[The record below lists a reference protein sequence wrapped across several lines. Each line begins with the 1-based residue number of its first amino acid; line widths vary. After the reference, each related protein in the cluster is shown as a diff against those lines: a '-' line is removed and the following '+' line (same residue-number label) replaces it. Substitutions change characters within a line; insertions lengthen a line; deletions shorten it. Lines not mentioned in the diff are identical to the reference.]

1 MSEVIPG
8 NEPSKIP
15 EPATSVDQLEMED
28 VQQLHAPIM
37 REQAEPRD
45 GFEPIPLW
53 LTIFYGLIVFW
64 GGYYLASYN
73 GGFRPDVYDE
83 RRPLRM
89 ASAESVAP
97 DPLQMGQ
104 RLFTVNCSAC
114 HQSTGQGVSGQ
125 FPPLAGSQ
133 WVVGD
138 YGRLVRILLH
148 GLEGPVEVLGETY
161 NGNMP
166 AFGNKLDDEQLSMVL
181 SYIRQAWD
189 NTAPP
194 ISAEAIA
201 TIRSEFDQSRKAW
214 TAAELLE
221 IESPPLSTIAP
232 PSGEGRQETE
242 DDPALQTQD
251 VDSAQ
256 GTK

>member
-1 MSEVIPG
+1 MSSIRPE
-8 NEPSKIP
+8 NEPSKTP
-15 EPATSVDQLEMED
+15 EPEASVDQLEMQD
-28 VQQLHAPIM
+28 VHGLHAPIM

-45 GFEPIPLW
+45 GFEPVPSW
-53 LTIFYGLIVFW
+53 LTIFYGVIVFC

-73 GGFRPDVYDE
+73 GGFRPDVYNE

-89 ASAESVAP
+89 ASAESVTI
-97 DPLQMGQ
+97 DPLQRGQ

-148 GLEGPVEVLGETY
+148 GLEGPLEVLGETY

-166 AFGNKLDDEQLSMVL
+166 AFGNKLDDEQLGLVL
-181 SYIRQAWD
+181 SYIRQAWG

-194 ISAEAIA
+194 ISSEVIA
-201 TIRSEFDQSRKAW
+201 NIRSEFVQPRNAW

-221 IESPPLSTIAP
+221 IESPPLSTITP
-232 PSGEGRQETE
+232 TSGEGREETG
-242 DDPALQTQD
+242 DDPSMETQD
-251 VDSAQ
+251 SDSAE
-256 GTK
+256 GTQ